1 MFILI
6 NIVTIFSII
15 YSSRIYG
22 IIEKY
27 WKKFQGDGSNI
38 VRLENVK
45 IELKNVNFFS
55 LNQKFQF
62 NESPFFMILFSYG
75 I

>member
-6 NIVTIFSII
+6 NIGTIFSII

-45 IELKNVNFFS
+45 IELKNVNFFFH
-55 LNQKFQF
+55 LIKNF
-62 NESPFFMILFSYG
+62 NLMKVHFL
-75 I
+75 

>member
-6 NIVTIFSII
+6 NIGTIFSII

-45 IELKNVNFFS
+45 IELKNVNFF
-55 LNQKFQF
+55 FT
-62 NESPFFMILFSYG
+62 
-75 I
+75 

>member
-6 NIVTIFSII
+6 NIGTIFSII

-45 IELKNVNFFS
+45 IELKNVNFFH
-55 LNQKFQF
+55 LIKNF
-62 NESPFFMILFSYG
+62 NLMKVHFL
-75 I
+75 